1 MPQSYTAIPM
11 KFKRVG
17 QKQRKSKG
25 CFVDKNVHVYCL
37 CQQVKPSRHAEQKSE
52 NQCVPLPTWRK
63 YARSTSS
70 QVPSNPNSSAS
81 TVKVQLSPFSWIHTD
96 QNTFKFLDFITL
108 PLSLFL
114 SLYYLQKG
122 TTAAAPIVLLK
133 KLIRNII
140 PLFFY
145 YRLLWHVRRITEKE
159 EENSTWFP
167 IV

>member
-1 MPQSYTAIPM
+1 M
-11 KFKRVG
+11 KRVNPKDKPHISLNVNDDTPSLKFSRPYKILFDSLCRSPALLFPWSLKAG
-17 QKQRKSKG
+17 RPKTKEISKG

-108 PLSLFL
+108 PLSLSV
-114 SLYYLQKG
+114 SL
-122 TTAAAPIVLLK
+122 LLTK
-133 KLIRNII
+133 RDDRSCSHCS
-140 PLFFY
+140 P
-145 YRLLWHVRRITEKE
+145 
-159 EENSTWFP
+159 
-167 IV
+167 